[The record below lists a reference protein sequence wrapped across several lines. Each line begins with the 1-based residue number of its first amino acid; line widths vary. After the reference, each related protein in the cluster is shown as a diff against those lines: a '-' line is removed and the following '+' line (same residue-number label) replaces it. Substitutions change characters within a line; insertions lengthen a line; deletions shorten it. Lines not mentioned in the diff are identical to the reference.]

1 MAKFVDPATYLR
13 LARPRMTEDSFH
25 MQRSFVVVLS
35 SLIKGASFHRLC
47 PHWIELLSLV
57 SSPKC
62 IGAFAGSKVRLEG
75 LKALR
80 SLCHRTDDNNVE
92 VLVAHFKNPS
102 NDLSQALSTC
112 VDALEELNIDSEEE
126 NVLALSKECLDRLH
140 VLSKV
145 VTNSI

>member
-1 MAKFVDPATYLR
+1 
-13 LARPRMTEDSFH
+13 MTEDSVH
-25 MQRSFVVVLS
+25 MQRSFVVILS

-80 SLCHRTDDNNVE
+80 SLCHRTDCSNVE
-92 VLVAHFKNPS
+92 VLYFKNSS
-102 NDLSQALSTC
+102 NHLSQALSTC
-112 VDALEELNIDSEEE
+112 VDALEELMIDSEEE
-126 NVLALSKECLDRLH
+126 NVLAL
-140 VLSKV
+140 
-145 VTNSI
+145 